1 MSQIC
6 ISFAAFKYTQN
17 TRLFMHD
24 LFSTEALLSLIPLTL
39 MEILLGIDN
48 VIFVSIVLN
57 RLPQEQTKRAGLL
70 WMVTG
75 ICMRLL
81 FLFILGYLIK
91 GEQELFRVFDHPVAL
106 KDLIML
112 AGGLFLLV
120 NSTLEIHNKLEGE
133 DPDEAANKRKGNSF
147 GAIMLQIILIDM
159 VFSIDGIVTAIGMA
173 NNIVVMMI
181 AVILSMFVMFYFAPK
196 ISAFIHKHPTFKILA
211 LSFLVLIAVLLV
223 VEGVHVDKIEIPK
236 GYIYFAMAFS
246 FAVEL
251 LNLKLRKAHK
261 PVELRSPSLK
271 DDDENRPVA

>member
-1 MSQIC
+1 MSDI
-6 ISFAAFKYTQN
+6 
-17 TRLFMHD
+17 
-24 LFSTEALLSLIPLTL
+24 FSTEALLSLIPLTL

-48 VIFVSIVLN
+48 VIFVSIVLS
-57 RLPQEQTKRAGLL
+57 RLDKQHTKQAGMI

-75 ICMRLL
+75 IIMRIT
-81 FLFILGYLIK
+81 FLFVLGYLIK
-91 GEQELFRVFDHPVAL
+91 GEQELFTLFGHPVAL
-106 KDLIML
+106 KDIIML

-133 DPDEAANKRKGNSF
+133 DPDEQLKAEKKKPNTFKS
-147 GAIMLQIILIDM
+147 IMVQIILIDM

-173 NNIVVMMI
+173 NNIIIMMTAVVI
-181 AVILSMFVMFYFAPK
+181 SMFVMFYFAPR

-223 VEGVHVDKIEIPK
+223 VEGVHIDKIEIPK

-251 LNLKLRKAHK
+251 LNLRLRKVHK
-261 PVELRSPSLK
+261 PVELRSPTLE
-271 DDDENRPVA
+271 DEKKQH

>member
-1 MSQIC
+1 ME
-6 ISFAAFKYTQN
+6 N
-17 TRLFMHD
+17 LFT
-24 LFSTEALLSLIPLTL
+24 TEALLSLIPLTL

-57 RLPQEQTKRAGLL
+57 RLPKEQTKRAGFL
-70 WMVTG
+70 WMIIG
-75 ICMRLL
+75 IGMRLL
-81 FLFILGYLIK
+81 FLFLLGYLIK
-91 GEQELFRVFDHPVAL
+91 GDQELFKLFGHSVAL
-106 KDLIML
+106 KDMIML

-133 DPDEAANKRKGNSF
+133 DPDEELNRDKKKGNSF
-147 GAIMLQIILIDM
+147 RAVMLQIVLIDA

-173 NNIVVMMI
+173 NNVVIMMI
-181 AVILSMFVMFYFAPK
+181 AVIISMFVMFYFAPK

-223 VEGVHVDKIEIPK
+223 IEGIHIDKVEIPK

-251 LNLKLRKAHK
+251 LNLKFRKVHK
-261 PVELRSPSLK
+261 PVELRSPTLK
-271 DDDENRPVA
+271 ETNEDKPNL

>member
-1 MSQIC
+1 MD
-6 ISFAAFKYTQN
+6 N
-17 TRLFMHD
+17 

-48 VIFVSIVLN
+48 VIFVSIVLS
-57 RLPQEQTKRAGLL
+57 RLGREDAKKASFI
-70 WMVTG
+70 WMLTG
-75 ICMRLL
+75 IGMRLIFL
-81 FLFILGYLIK
+81 FLLGYLLK
-91 GEQELFRVFDHPVAL
+91 GEHILFRLFGHPVEL

-133 DPDEAANKRKGNSF
+133 DPDEKLKAENKKPATF
-147 GAIMLQIILIDM
+147 KAIIIQIILIDM

-173 NNIVVMMI
+173 NNFVIMMT
-181 AVILSMFVMFYFAPK
+181 AVIISMVVMFYFAPR

-223 VEGVHVDKIEIPK
+223 IEGVHVEKLQIPK

-251 LNLKLRKAHK
+251 LNLQFRKKTIKA
-261 PVELRSPSLK
+261 VELRSPTLEEEK
-271 DDDENRPVA
+271 KH

>member
-1 MSQIC
+1 M
-6 ISFAAFKYTQN
+6 QN
-17 TRLFMHD
+17 

-48 VIFVSIVLN
+48 VIFVSIVLS
-57 RLPQEQTKRAGLL
+57 RLERTQVKKASLI
-70 WMVTG
+70 WMLVG
-75 ICMRLL
+75 IGMRLL
-81 FLFILGYLIK
+81 FLFLLGYLLK
-91 GEQELFRVFDHPVAL
+91 GEHVLFTIFGHAVEL

-133 DPDEAANKRKGNSF
+133 DPDEKLKEENKKPATF
-147 GAIMLQIILIDM
+147 KAIIIQIILIDM

-173 NNIVVMMI
+173 NNFVIMMT
-181 AVILSMFVMFYFAPK
+181 AVIISMIIMFYFAPR

-223 VEGVHVDKIEIPK
+223 IEGVHVEKLQIPK

-251 LNLKLRKAHK
+251 LNLRFRKKTVKA
-261 PVELRSPSLK
+261 VELRSPTLEEEKELK
-271 DDDENRPVA
+271 

>member
-1 MSQIC
+1 MENI
-6 ISFAAFKYTQN
+6 
-17 TRLFMHD
+17 
-24 LFSTEALLSLIPLTL
+24 FSTEALLSLIPLTL

-48 VIFVSIVLN
+48 VIFVSIVLS
-57 RLPQEQTKRAGLL
+57 RLGKEETKKASLI
-70 WMVTG
+70 WMLVG
-75 ICMRLL
+75 IIMRLL
-81 FLFILGYLIK
+81 FLFLLGYLLK
-91 GEQELFRVFDHPVAL
+91 GEHVLFTIFNHAVEL

-133 DPDEAANKRKGNSF
+133 DPDEKLKQENKKPATFKS
-147 GAIMLQIILIDM
+147 IIIQIILIDM

-173 NNIVVMMI
+173 NSFVIMMT
-181 AVILSMFVMFYFAPK
+181 AVIISMIVMFYFAPK

-223 VEGVHVDKIEIPK
+223 IEGVHIDKVEIPK

-251 LNLKLRKAHK
+251 LNLKFRKKTVKA
-261 PVELRSPSLK
+261 VELRWPTLEEK
-271 DDDENRPVA
+271 RDNAQ